1 MLNGSEHIHNDNSI
15 KLEWH
20 TRSHVNVSRLNHLH
34 DLREELQDH
43 LQMIID
49 INHWSQV
56 TFHNKEDDRDL
67 TENQSNYTDESE
79 GE

>member
-1 MLNGSEHIHNDNSI
+1 MLNGSEHIHSDNNI
-15 KLEWH
+15 ELEWQ
-20 TRSHVNVSRLNHLH
+20 TRSHVNASRLKHLH

-43 LQMIID
+43 HQMIID